1 MTLAVW
7 QQILDQHGV
16 AASGRPK
23 PILASHEVTV
33 RDTTSAKRFEKRKRM
48 TQEERHLQ
56 ILRAASKILAVKGY
70 WGMSLQ
76 DISDEI
82 GISEAALYH
91 YIASKED
98 LLAMVLTEGYDTT
111 ESNEFAAFS
120 ASAVDADGHR
130 IYYYPRYCLTSPT
143 TRTTISIWC
152 ANTCAVSSGSSSR
165 TSSRVCCCS
174 R

>member
-1 MTLAVW
+1 M
-7 QQILDQHGV
+7 
-16 AASGRPK
+16 
-23 PILASHEVTV
+23 

-98 LLAMVLTEGYDTT
+98 LLDMVLTEGYDTT
-111 ESNEFAAFS
+111 EANYDTTEANEFAAYS

-130 IYYYPRYCLTSPT
+130 IYYYPRYCLTLPM

-165 TSSRVCCCS
+165 ASSRVCRCS

>member
-1 MTLAVW
+1 MTIAAW
-7 QQILDQHGV
+7 QQILDQHDV
-16 AASGRPK
+16 AASGKPK

-98 LLAMVLTEGYDTT
+98 LLDMVLTEGYDTT
-111 ESNEFAAFS
+111 EANEFAAYS

-130 IYYYPRYCLTSPT
+130 IYYYPRYCLTLPM
-143 TRTTISIWC
+143 TRTTTSIWC

-165 TSSRVCCCS
+165 ASYRVCCCS